1 MNFGQNVNKPLAT
14 LVEPC
19 VPRQRVGRVGGK
31 SWVAAAQQILNFLCY
46 FFTNIIVFL
55 SISLFFYQ
63 YHYFFT
69 NIIIFSQISLNQ
81 NLQYLLPP
89 PFCWHLLLLLV
100 HLASPESKSL
110 ESTFLLSNSV
120 KSADHQIGCF
130 HSVIGITTMIKD
142 QQHQEC
148 EKATTTSTTTTT

>member
-1 MNFGQNVNKPLAT
+1 MNKYLRSSLEDAMNLRQNVNKPLAT

-19 VPRQRVGRVGGK
+19 VPRQRVGRVGGE

-46 FFTNIIVFL
+46 FFTNIIIL
-55 SISLFFYQ
+55 
-63 YHYFFT
+63 FT

-89 PFCWHLLLLLV
+89 PFCWHLPLLLV

-120 KSADHQIGCF
+120 KAADHQIGCF

-148 EKATTTSTTTTT
+148 EKATITSTTTTT

>member
-1 MNFGQNVNKPLAT
+1 MNLGQNVNKPLAT

-19 VPRQRVGRVGGK
+19 VPRQRVGRVGGE

-46 FFTNIIVFL
+46 FFTNII
-55 SISLFFYQ
+55 FFT
-63 YHYFFT
+63 YHYFFTNIIIFFT

-89 PFCWHLLLLLV
+89 PFCWHLPLLLV

-120 KSADHQIGCF
+120 KAADHQIGCL